1 MLRRCLEWPLLA
13 TSKPRLALIGSF
25 SSTLYRQAWCWSKSP
40 KLRPESYNYT
50 DSQCLVRAQDPQATE
65 SQLSPQAYFRDCV
78 SCPSHGTDKRAVEG
92 GKEGGPSKH
101 PVWTCSWGYILGKL
115 IWEKLHTIANCI
127 IHFSEQLQS
136 MRRIIVLGFFYE
148 MWIC

>member
-1 MLRRCLEWPLLA
+1 M
-13 TSKPRLALIGSF
+13 
-25 SSTLYRQAWCWSKSP
+25 
-40 KLRPESYNYT
+40 
-50 DSQCLVRAQDPQATE
+50 RAQDPQATE

-136 MRRIIVLGFFYE
+136 MRRIIVLGFLFFVFFMKCGYANPAHCVGL
-148 MWIC
+148 MSDAVTPQ